1 MDKWAKRELYRKT
14 LAKELEDSKPK
25 RGRPKKA
32 KEPVEEVP
40 VEEVPVEKEP
50 EIVKEVKEENSKT
63 A

>member
-40 VEEVPVEKEP
+40 VEKEP